1 MNLDLLS
8 YSQVLTELPASR
20 AHLLLGNGFSVAC
33 ESCFAYGSLFE
44 HAKANGLPDSCLS
57 VFDRLGTNNFEG
69 VMRLLEDGDW
79 IAQHYGLIDGA
90 KPSVMLAD
98 LDAVKK
104 ALVAP
109 RTE

>member
-8 YSQVLTELPASR
+8 YDQGLAELGTGR
-20 AHLLLGNGFSVAC
+20 VHLLLGNGFSVAC

-44 HAKANGLPDSCLS
+44 HTKANCLPNSCLP

-69 VMRLLEDGDW
+69 VMQLLEDADW
-79 IAQHYGLIDGA
+79 MSQHYGLIDGA
-90 KPSVMLAD
+90 TPSAMLTD

-104 ALVAP
+104 A
-109 RTE
+109 